1 MPFEISP
8 EIRQYV
14 IVDTHMKLY
23 HLAQRL
29 MAVNEFAFDTE
40 TNTLRVY
47 GKNKNFRLVGM
58 SISWGDN
65 DNYYIP
71 VNHRRTEDIDRNIP
85 EDMLRDFLKIP
96 FERRDIRIIGHNL
109 KFDLHVIKRIGIE
122 PKTTDFFDTMLASWL
137 CDENTPNGLKENSM
151 EKLKLKQTHF
161 ADVTTTVP
169 KEVKLEFGLKASN
182 KATFDLVLIDDGA
195 PYALADSFNTWKLYI
210 GYLDLL
216 VEEKMD
222 KIYYNV
228 FIPFMIV
235 LFNMEER
242 GAVVDIDAL
251 QKMRIDMQ
259 KDIEELEYKIYECAG
274 IEFNAGSNQQL
285 AEILFGYRK
294 PDTKDKKGN
303 VKKAK
308 VNENLLEVSFNF
320 RILSKTAKGAPQCN
334 NDVIWKLSKM
344 SFKSKR
350 KQEGVKM
357 CEYLLEYKKLQ
368 KLKSAFVDGL
378 LEQMYDDG
386 KVHPSFNQ
394 IGTDSGRISC
404 SNPNLQQLPKAD
416 EQDPYQ
422 IRRLFIGSVDPE
434 TKKRKKIIA
443 IDFANLE
450 MRVLAHFSKDKNL
463 LNMFLNDEDTHG
475 STAVNMFNLDCKPDE
490 VKKKYPH
497 LRQAAKVINF
507 LNHKIA

>member
-1 MPFEISP
+1 MPFEIAP

-222 KIYYNV
+222 KIY
-228 FIPFMIV
+228 
-235 LFNMEER
+235 
-242 GAVVDIDAL
+242 
-251 QKMRIDMQ
+251 
-259 KDIEELEYKIYECAG
+259 
-274 IEFNAGSNQQL
+274 
-285 AEILFGYRK
+285 
-294 PDTKDKKGN
+294 
-303 VKKAK
+303 
-308 VNENLLEVSFNF
+308 
-320 RILSKTAKGAPQCN
+320 
-334 NDVIWKLSKM
+334 
-344 SFKSKR
+344 
-350 KQEGVKM
+350 
-357 CEYLLEYKKLQ
+357 
-368 KLKSAFVDGL
+368 
-378 LEQMYDDG
+378 
-386 KVHPSFNQ
+386 
-394 IGTDSGRISC
+394 
-404 SNPNLQQLPKAD
+404 
-416 EQDPYQ
+416 
-422 IRRLFIGSVDPE
+422 
-434 TKKRKKIIA
+434 
-443 IDFANLE
+443 
-450 MRVLAHFSKDKNL
+450 
-463 LNMFLNDEDTHG
+463 
-475 STAVNMFNLDCKPDE
+475 
-490 VKKKYPH
+490 
-497 LRQAAKVINF
+497 
-507 LNHKIA
+507 